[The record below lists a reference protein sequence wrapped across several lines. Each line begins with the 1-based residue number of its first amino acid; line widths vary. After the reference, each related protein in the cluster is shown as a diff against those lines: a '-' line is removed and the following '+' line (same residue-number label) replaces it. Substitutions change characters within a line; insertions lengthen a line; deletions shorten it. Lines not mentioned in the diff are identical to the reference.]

1 VPDDTKFDEFLRHAA
16 KDYNAPV
23 TPPADAIWSAIE
35 GDVAKAIRPAQ
46 IKPFPQR
53 RTWIL
58 VATGIAATL
67 MLGVAVGR
75 WSATTPPPT
84 TGVRGPVALSP
95 AATASDDSTRIAAHA
110 QAVTL
115 AHLADAEVFL
125 TVVRSDL
132 KAGRSDVERA
142 ARSRDLLV
150 RTRLLLGASPDRS
163 PAVEQLLEDLEL
175 LLAEIAALPKS
186 RPSMDLRL
194 LDETMREGNV
204 LPRIRATLP
213 AQSVGT

>member
-1 VPDDTKFDEFLRHAA
+1 VPDDDKFDDFLRRAA

-23 TPPADAIWSAIE
+23 PPPADAIWSRIE

-46 IKPFPQR
+46 IKQFRQR

-58 VATGIAATL
+58 ISTGIAATL

-75 WSATTPPPT
+75 WTVGPVQIIDTPVAVHQATT
-84 TGVRGPVALSP
+84 A
-95 AATASDDSTRIAAHA
+95 DDSTRSAAHA
-110 QAVTL
+110 EAVTL

-132 KAGRSDVERA
+132 KAGRTDAERA
-142 ARSRDLLV
+142 ARSRELLV
-150 RTRLLLGASPDRS
+150 RTRLLLGASADRS

>member
-1 VPDDTKFDEFLRHAA
+1 MPDDTKFDEFLRRAA

-23 TPPADAIWSAIE
+23 PPPADAMWSRIE
-35 GDVAKAIRPAQ
+35 ADVAEAIRPKAVNR
-46 IKPFPQR
+46 FARR
-53 RTWIL
+53 RTWIVVGAGL
-58 VATGIAATL
+58 AATL

-75 WSATTPPPT
+75 W
-84 TGVRGPVALSP
+84 
-95 AATASDDSTRIAAHA
+95 TASPTQMASQAPVVVRKPTSADDSTRSAAHA
-110 QAVTL
+110 EAVTL

-125 TVVRSDL
+125 TVVRADL
-132 KAGRSDVERA
+132 KAGRSDAGRA
-142 ARSRDLLV
+142 ERSRDLLV
-150 RTRLLLGASPDRS
+150 RTRLLLGASADRS
-163 PAVEQLLEDLEL
+163 PAVMQLLEDLEL
-175 LLAEIAALPKS
+175 LLAEISALPKS

>member
-1 VPDDTKFDEFLRHAA
+1 MPDDMKFDEFLRHAA
-16 KDYNAPV
+16 KDYNAPE

-35 GDVAKAIRPAQ
+35 ADVAKAIQPAQ

-53 RTWIL
+53 RTWII
-58 VATGIAATL
+58 VSSAIAATL
-67 MLGVAVGR
+67 ILGVAVGR
-75 WSATTPPPT
+75 WSATGTTPQP
-84 TGVRGPVALSP
+84 GVAPVAVSVP
-95 AATASDDSTRIAAHA
+95 AASDDSSRSAAHA
-110 QAVTL
+110 RAVTL

-132 KAGRSDVERA
+132 KAGRSDAERA

-175 LLAEIAALPKS
+175 LLAEISALPKT
-186 RPSMDLRL
+186 RPSMDLKL

>member
-1 VPDDTKFDEFLRHAA
+1 VPDDDKFDDFLRRAA

-23 TPPADAIWSAIE
+23 PPPADAIWSRIE
-35 GDVAKAIRPAQ
+35 GDVAKAIHPAQ
-46 IKPFPQR
+46 SKPFRQR

-58 VATGIAATL
+58 ISTGIAATL

-75 WSATTPPPT
+75 WTVGPVQFIDTPVAVHPATT
-84 TGVRGPVALSP
+84 A
-95 AATASDDSTRIAAHA
+95 DDSTRSAAHA
-110 QAVTL
+110 EAVTL

-132 KAGRSDVERA
+132 KAGRTDAERA
-142 ARSRDLLV
+142 ARSRELLV
-150 RTRLLLGASPDRS
+150 RTRLLLGASADRS

>member
-1 VPDDTKFDEFLRHAA
+1 VPDDTKFDEFLRQAA

-23 TPPADAIWSAIE
+23 TPPADAIWSRIE
-35 GDVAKAIRPAQ
+35 GDVAKAIRPA
-46 IKPFPQR
+46 PVNRFAQR
-53 RTWIL
+53 RTWIIISS
-58 VATGIAATL
+58 AIAATL
-67 MLGVAVGR
+67 VFGVAVGR
-75 WSATTPPPT
+75 WSAIPTTPSVIVT
-84 TGVRGPVALSP
+84 PVATR
-95 AATASDDSTRIAAHA
+95 ATTTDDSTRSAAHA

-132 KAGRSDVERA
+132 KAGRPDEERA

-150 RTRLLLGASPDRS
+150 RTRLLLGASADRS
-163 PAVEQLLEDLEL
+163 PAVERLLEDLEL

>member
-1 VPDDTKFDEFLRHAA
+1 MKFDEFLRHAA

-23 TPPADAIWSAIE
+23 PPPADAIWSRIE
-35 GDVAKAIRPAQ
+35 ADVAKAIRPAPVNRFA
-46 IKPFPQR
+46 KR
-53 RTWIL
+53 RTWI
-58 VATGIAATL
+58 VVGSAIAATL

-75 WSATTPPPT
+75 WSASTTT
-84 TGVRGPVALSP
+84 IGVGPVALRLP
-95 AATASDDSTRIAAHA
+95 LTTTDDSTRSVAHA
-110 QAVTL
+110 QAVTI
-115 AHLADAEVFL
+115 AHLADAEIFL

-132 KAGRSDVERA
+132 KAGRTDADRA

-150 RTRLLLGASPDRS
+150 RTRLLLGASADRS

-175 LLAEIAALPKS
+175 LLAEIAALPKTG
-186 RPSMDLRL
+186 PSMDLKL

>member
-1 VPDDTKFDEFLRHAA
+1 VPDDDKFDDFLRRAA

-23 TPPADAIWSAIE
+23 PPPADAIWSRIE

-46 IKPFPQR
+46 IKQFRQR

-58 VATGIAATL
+58 ISTGIAATL

-75 WSATTPPPT
+75 WTVGPVQIIDTPVAVRPATT
-84 TGVRGPVALSP
+84 A
-95 AATASDDSTRIAAHA
+95 DDSTRSAAHA
-110 QAVTL
+110 EAVTL

-132 KAGRSDVERA
+132 KAGRTDAERA
-142 ARSRDLLV
+142 ARSRELLV
-150 RTRLLLGASPDRS
+150 RTRLLLGASADRS

>member
-1 VPDDTKFDEFLRHAA
+1 MKFDEFLRHAA
-16 KDYNAPV
+16 KDYHAPV

-35 GDVAKAIRPAQ
+35 EDVAKAIRPAQ
-46 IKPFPQR
+46 VTPFPQR
-53 RTWIL
+53 RTWIA

-75 WSATTPPPT
+75 WSATAPT
-84 TGVRGPVALSP
+84 LAPIVPSVAVSS
-95 AATASDDSTRIAAHA
+95 ATTTDDSTRSAAHA

-115 AHLADAEVFL
+115 SHLADAEVFL

-132 KAGRSDVERA
+132 KAGRSDAERA

-150 RTRLLLGASPDRS
+150 RTRLLLGASADRS

-186 RPSMDLRL
+186 RPAMDLRL

-213 AQSVGT
+213 AQWVGT

>member
-1 VPDDTKFDEFLRHAA
+1 MPDDTKFDEFLRHAA

-23 TPPADAIWSAIE
+23 TPPSDAIWSAIE

-53 RTWIL
+53 RTWII

-75 WSATTPPPT
+75 WSATTSPVR
-84 TGVRGPVALSP
+84 TGLTPIAVRP
-95 AATASDDSTRIAAHA
+95 AATTTDDSTRNAAYER
-110 QAVTL
+110 AVTL
-115 AHLADAEVFL
+115 SHLADAEVFL

-132 KAGRSDVERA
+132 KAGRSDAERA

-150 RTRLLLGASPDRS
+150 RTRLLLGASADRS

-213 AQSVGT
+213 PQWVGT